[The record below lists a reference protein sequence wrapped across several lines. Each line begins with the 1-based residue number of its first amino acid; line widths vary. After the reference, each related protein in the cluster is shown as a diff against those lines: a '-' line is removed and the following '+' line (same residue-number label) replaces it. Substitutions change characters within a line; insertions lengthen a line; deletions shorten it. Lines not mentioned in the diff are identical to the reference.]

1 MSPEQTQ
8 QSDARSTAPVEAGA
22 PVPVLVAIEIAART
36 ATASLRPPSPT
47 KVARLLER
55 RIGLLDEFAISHFSL
70 TVWHRDE
77 FHSQIRQ

>member
-22 PVPVLVAIEIAART
+22 PVLVAIEIAART